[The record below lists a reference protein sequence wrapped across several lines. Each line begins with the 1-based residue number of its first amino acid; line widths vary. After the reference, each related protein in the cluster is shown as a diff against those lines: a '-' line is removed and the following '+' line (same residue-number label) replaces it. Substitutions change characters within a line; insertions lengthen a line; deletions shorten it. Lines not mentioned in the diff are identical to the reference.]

1 MKKKNRKTSKSQK
14 TKVCLEKVSGFFRFS
29 ASSPKKTCSGKKC
42 ENVKVSGGVGVV
54 VVLVGVV
61 VVDVIVGVV
70 DVGFVDVGVVVSVGV
85 GGVGVGGVGVGGI
98 NLCGGGSRE
107 KTERGQFLDGRKKQ
121 TLVGALKTF
130 E

>member
-1 MKKKNRKTSKSQK
+1 M
-14 TKVCLEKVSGFFRFS
+14 
-29 ASSPKKTCSGKKC
+29 
-42 ENVKVSGGVGVV
+42 SGGVGVGV
-54 VVLVGVV
+54 VVGVVGVVGVV
-61 VVDVIVGVV
+61 V
-70 DVGFVDVGVVVSVGV
+70 
-85 GGVGVGGVGVGGI
+85 VGGI